1 MKMWKITLVGAI
13 SILLLIV
20 LVQNYFNPDFETVRK
35 EFSEDQ
41 RQIDSLIGAFIK
53 EPTVTFIERNI
64 IAGTVTVAAFKP
76 GVLQPKA
83 YEDFDRV
90 VDVDVKSGV
99 LKDFLQAHGML
110 LQDFQDIVIQMRS
123 SGVAWIS
130 SRSDEKIP
138 HIEIKYPVR
147 SGFCAW
153 YWQTPL
159 QGHSITELD
168 ETVFVE
174 EDADAE
180 GSHIINERWV
190 AYRYCS
196 M

>member
-13 SILLLIV
+13 SILLLMV
-20 LVQNYFNPDFETVRK
+20 LVRNYFNPDFETVRK

-53 EPTVTFIERNI
+53 VPKVAFIMINRDGIVTIE
-64 IAGTVTVAAFKP
+64 ASKP
-76 GVLQPKA
+76 GVLHPKA
-83 YEDFDRV
+83 PEDFDSV
-90 VDVDVKSGV
+90 VDVDVKSAV
-99 LKDFLQAHGML
+99 LKDFLQAQGMSL
-110 LQDFQDIVIQMRS
+110 ERFQDIVIQMRN
-123 SGVAWIS
+123 SGVASIS

>member
-13 SILLLIV
+13 SILLL
-20 LVQNYFNPDFETVRK
+20 LVSVRNYFSPDFETVRK

-41 RQIDSLIGAFIK
+41 HQIDSLIEVFIK
-53 EPTVTFIERNI
+53 ESKVAFIEINRD
-64 IAGTVTVAAFKP
+64 GTVTVAAFKP
-76 GVLQPKA
+76 GVLHPKA

-99 LKDFLQAHGML
+99 LKDFLQAQGMSL
-110 LQDFQDIVIQMRS
+110 ERFQDIVIQMRN
-123 SGVAWIS
+123 SGVASIS